1 MKFKILNIA
10 IVGFFLATSPQQAS
24 ATIIESIG
32 VNFYNDTNHTYTM
45 LAANQSA
52 GVVGQTNWNNETFS
66 GRFDSN
72 VAANTGT
79 VLTVY
84 NNAGAV
90 ETGFSY
96 VWSGANNAWGSS
108 GSTSSGNTALFG
120 GYFEGDY
127 VVGTGPNVSVTG
139 VNYSI
144 YDVYVYLADSPA
156 SVSIF
161 NESYSYTTSYN
172 SFATQGFLQA
182 NSNGDLANYA
192 LFSGL
197 TSENFQIDFA
207 KISGNRA
214 GIAGFQIVDASV
226 VPEPSTLAILALGLM
241 GLVSRRFNKKS

>member
-1 MKFKILNIA
+1 MNTLKLLIA
-10 IVGFFLATSPQQAS
+10 GGLMLSSSVAS
-24 ATIIESIG
+24 ATLIESVG
-32 VNFYNDTNHTYTM
+32 VNFYNDDNPTGTM

-52 GVVGQTNWNNETFS
+52 GVVGQTNWNNETFA

-79 VLTVY
+79 VSTVY

-90 ETGFSY
+90 EIGLSY
-96 VWSGANNAWGSS
+96 VWSGANNAWGTF
-108 GSTSSGNTALFG
+108 GSTSTGNATLFG
-120 GYFEGDY
+120 GHFEGDY

-144 YDVYVYLADSPA
+144 YDVYVYLDDSPA

-207 KISGNRA
+207 RISGNRA
-214 GIAGFQIVDASV
+214 GIAGFQIVDTSV

-241 GLVSRRFNKKS
+241 GLASRRFHKQS